1 MLGKLIHAAIAGT
14 NLFTGNS
21 KGIFTAD
28 EQKRQIIM
36 PKIFVKAIN
45 GANIKQLMYLLINFR
60 RQLLAV
66 ITAAGKPGADSC
78 QRLQQIIR
86 RQIAVNN

>member
-14 NLFTGNS
+14 NLFTGNG

-60 RQLLAV
+60 CQLLAV
-66 ITAAGKPGADSC
+66 IITCCKFSADFC
-78 QRLQQIIR
+78 
-86 RQIAVNN
+86 